1 MVDIVVTHSGEAVP
15 YEILQKIPVVESKPA
30 TPLSTHD
37 NSIAPSELNASQ
49 ETVKADVGKDNALKN
64 TLLATSSTPVCKS
77 TQSLTSPDKSPT
89 LGAVRG
95 NSPLAIQSMYA
106 ANKPPSDS
114 PTEMETFMDS
124 LVPPCSHY
132 TKDGMVTFTDFYF
145 PPPLLP
151 SVLNKESFFAS
162 SESLNSTA
170 SEDEAKR
177 KVTEKMARKSPHISP
192 LHSTSQRL
200 PAKKKQ
206 TRSPVKSSKGRRLS
220 ETLPKSP
227 TKVKRKESTV
237 TVAKSR
243 SQMSPD
249 NKALSRKE
257 KLLRPKRQAHCWLGM
272 YPSHS

>member
-1 MVDIVVTHSGEAVP
+1 MITIDIVVYSGEAVQ
-15 YEILQKIPVVESKPA
+15 YELLQKIPVVESKPV

-37 NSIAPSELNASQ
+37 NSLAPSDSQ
-49 ETVKADVGKDNALKN
+49 ETPDAGRENALKN
-64 TLLATSSTPVCKS
+64 TLLATSSTPLCKS
-77 TQSLTSPDKSPT
+77 TSPDKSPT
-89 LGAVRG
+89 LGSSVRG
-95 NSPLAIQSMYA
+95 NSPLAIQSMYVT
-106 ANKPPSDS
+106 NKPPSDS
-114 PTEMETFMDS
+114 PTEMETFIDS
-124 LVPPCSHY
+124 LAPPRSHY
-132 TKDGMVTFTDFYF
+132 TKDGTVTFTDLYF

-192 LHSTSQRL
+192 LHSSSQRL
-200 PAKKKQ
+200 PNRKKQ

-243 SQMSPD
+243 SQMSPE

-272 YPSHS
+272 YPSFPIDNI